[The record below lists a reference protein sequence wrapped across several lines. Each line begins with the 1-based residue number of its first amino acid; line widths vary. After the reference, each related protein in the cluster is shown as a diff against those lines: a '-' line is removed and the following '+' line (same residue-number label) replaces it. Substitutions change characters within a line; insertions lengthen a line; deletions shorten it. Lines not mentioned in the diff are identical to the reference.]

1 MKYKVVYSTKFRKD
15 KKRYQHDIAK
25 MKALMAVT
33 EHLEQTGGVPAK
45 YKPHKLH
52 GIYEGCTECHVL
64 SDLLLIWIDN
74 RTNTVWLER
83 LGTHHELFG
92 L

>member
-1 MKYKVVYSTKFRKD
+1 MKHKVVYSTKFRKD
-15 KKRYQHDIAK
+15 RKRYQYDTAK
-25 MKALMAVT
+25 MKDLFTIVR
-33 EHLEQTGGVPAK
+33 HLEDTGSVPAE

-52 GIYEGCTECHVL
+52 GIYEGCMECHIQNNF
-64 SDLLLIWIDN
+64 LLIWIDN
-74 RTNTVWLER
+74 TTGIIWLER

>member
-1 MKYKVVYSTKFRKD
+1 MSYKVVYSTKFRKD
-15 KKRYQHDIAK
+15 KKRYQHDTEK
-25 MKALMAVT
+25 MYALMAVT
-33 EHLEQTGGVPAK
+33 RHLELTGRVPSQ

-52 GIYEGCTECHVL
+52 GMYEGCTECHIL
-64 SDLLLIWIDN
+64 SDFLLIWIDDK
-74 RTNTVWLER
+74 TGLIWLQR

>member
-15 KKRYQHDIAK
+15 VKRYRHHAGK
-25 MKALMAVT
+25 MQSLLAVVR
-33 EHLEQTGGVPAK
+33 HLEKSGHIPAE
-45 YKPHKLH
+45 YRPHKLH
-52 GIYEGCTECHVL
+52 GIYEGCMECHVE
-64 SDLLLIWIDN
+64 SDLLLVWIDDK
-74 RTNTVWLER
+74 TGTIWLER